1 MTLSQQFVSLRAKRF
16 LVAIDLKAV
25 QSGSPLGVVNRLRNV
40 ERFQVSRGFR
50 TESPLHSSRCSSY
63 RLVSSQMW
71 SRLKISVKTTF
82 RLPAAIIPLC
92 PRCRAKE
99 IFLKS
104 TTVGSL
110 PYLRSFYNSH
120 ALWISPRFDM
130 EGYWRSNLLPVNPAP
145 SLLFILMHRFFCC
158 AFTSQYLIKH
168 LTTCQALFWAL
179 GLEQRKKALVNSLYS
194 TSRVI

>member
-25 QSGSPLGVVNRLRNV
+25 QSGSPFGVVNRLRNV

-63 RLVSSQMW
+63 RLWLVHRCYISPEDLSQNHIQASCCDHPFMSTL
-71 SRLKISVKTTF
+71 SRQRNL
-82 RLPAAIIPLC
+82 
-92 PRCRAKE
+92 
-99 IFLKS
+99 LKS

-130 EGYWRSNLLPVNPAP
+130 EGSWRSNLLPVNPAP
-145 SLLFILMHRFFCC
+145 SLLFILMHLFFCC
-158 AFTSQYLIKH
+158 AFTS
-168 LTTCQALFWAL
+168 
-179 GLEQRKKALVNSLYS
+179 
-194 TSRVI
+194 